1 MKNISTLL
9 SILALILVGILYYIH
24 FAEKPSAKVH
34 GKVADSTATRDFR
47 IAYFHLDSLENNF
60 GYFKELSNE
69 MKAEENQM
77 AGELKS
83 LESSYQRKIREWQQ
97 KGPNMTQA
105 EGESAQ
111 REFNKMQ
118 QDYQARQMD
127 MEKKLQSKKVD
138 LLTDIRKKVEDFL
151 QEYNKDKGFA
161 YIISYEP
168 GIMHY
173 KDSIY
178 DITRD
183 VLTGL
188 NQKYKAKA
196 KD

>member
-1 MKNISTLL
+1 M
-9 SILALILVGILYYIH
+9 
-24 FAEKPSAKVH
+24 
-34 GKVADSTATRDFR
+34 
-47 IAYFHLDSLENNF
+47 
-60 GYFKELSNE
+60 
-69 MKAEENQM
+69 
-77 AGELKS
+77 
-83 LESSYQRKIREWQQ
+83 
-97 KGPNMTQA
+97 
-105 EGESAQ
+105 
-111 REFNKMQ
+111 
-118 QDYQARQMD
+118 
-127 MEKKLQSKKVD
+127 
-138 LLTDIRKKVEDFL
+138 EDFL